1 MLPNLPHV
9 ALAEKM
15 KERDPF
21 NCPAIGD
28 RVPYVFIRGDPKLK
42 QFEKVE
48 DPVYATNNMLNID
61 YLYYFDHQLKSVLET
76 IFEVV
81 IDDLSVL
88 FEEAI
93 ALKPPKR
100 TRKKPIK

>member
-1 MLPNLPHV
+1 VINLPHV

-21 NCPAIGD
+21 NCPVIGD
-28 RVPYVFIRGDPKLK
+28 RVPYVFIKGDPKLK

-48 DPVYATNNMLNID
+48 DPVFSTNNMLSID
-61 YLYYFDHQLKSVLET
+61 YLYYFEHQLKSVLET

-81 IDDLSVL
+81 IDDLADL
-88 FEEAI
+88 FAEAT
-93 ALKPPKR
+93 ALKPKK
-100 TRKKPIK
+100 TRVKKTN